1 MDHDETEQARE
12 LHRTL
17 EFIGLRAQATTVGL
31 IQLCAELVTAGVLKD
46 EAIAR
51 IKDAIFREI
60 AVTHPRGYN
69 RAEFERTLRARLDAI
84 FPRST
89 DPEPLA
95 RVGTV
100 ADMENSLA
108 PRTDRA
114 ANKEG

>member
-1 MDHDETEQARE
+1 MDQQETEQARE

-31 IQLCAELVTAGVLKD
+31 IQLCAELVAAGLLKD
-46 EAIAR
+46 EAVER

-84 FPRST
+84 FPRSN
-89 DPEPLA
+89 DAEP
-95 RVGTV
+95 RSPVGTV
-100 ADMENSLA
+100 ADLESRLDA
-108 PRTDRA
+108 ETGDER
-114 ANKEG
+114 